1 MSTVTVDHYATT
13 DDELAKF
20 LITMKTPI
28 LKTEKNGKGRTIFT
42 FARSDVQK
50 HLDLWMSGAPI
61 MVDIRDVFQAHKIF
75 NMRVHDEC

>member
-1 MSTVTVDHYATT
+1 MDNGIYTTT

-20 LITMKTPI
+20 LITMKVSI
-28 LKTEKNGKGRTIFT
+28 VKTEKNSKNRTIF
-42 FARSDVQK
+42 FFNKADVQP
-50 HLDLWMSGAPI
+50 HLDQWVSGAKI